1 MDDLSREEK
10 LAFFINLYNMMAIH
24 ALVTC
29 GVPAGPLDR
38 RKFFGDFKY
47 VIGGRA
53 YSLSAIQ
60 NGILRGNQ
68 RPPYNIAKPFG
79 QKDQRSKVNKSDPS
93 EMAKR
98 ISMFTT
104 ACFFLKCPIDALN
117 PLFLCVYL
125 WHTIVL
131 PRNSYVYPC
140 HPNRCSVLFKTG
152 CMFDLQFLLAREA

>member
-1 MDDLSREEK
+1 
-10 LAFFINLYNMMAIH
+10 MMAIH

-47 VIGGRA
+47 VIGGCA

-79 QKDQRSKVNKSDPS
+79 QKDQRSKVNKSDPN
-93 EMAKR
+93 EKAKH
-98 ISMFTT
+98 ISLFTT
-104 ACFFLKCPIDALN
+104 ACFFLKCPSDAWIWSPLCFCVCICGIILFYREILMSTLATKID
-117 PLFLCVYL
+117 V
-125 WHTIVL
+125 
-131 PRNSYVYPC
+131 
-140 HPNRCSVLFKTG
+140 
-152 CMFDLQFLLAREA
+152 

>member
-1 MDDLSREEK
+1 MLFIYYFVVPFVMMSAFYQLSFLLHRYIRTIEELQRVEIDDLSREEK

-79 QKDQRSKVNKSDPS
+79 QKDQRSKVNKSDPIIPV
-93 EMAKR
+93 K
-98 ISMFTT
+98 
-104 ACFFLKCPIDALN
+104 KLN
-117 PLFLCVYL
+117 IFLC
-125 WHTIVL
+125 
-131 PRNSYVYPC
+131 S
-140 HPNRCSVLFKTG
+140 
-152 CMFDLQFLLAREA
+152 QLLAFSSNAPLMP